1 MVKDKTLYDR
11 LEVDPSASI
20 KDIEKKGK
28 KLLIKWHPDKNPD
41 KVQESTKKFQEIQEA
56 MTILT
61 NQEKREMY
69 DQFGMEGTKGG
80 DGGGGGF
87 PGGFPPGFPGGM
99 FGGGFPFGG
108 GGGGGFP
115 GGGFP
120 GGGFPFGGG
129 GGFPGGGFPGHP
141 AQRGN
146 ENENIVQT
154 VKVTLA
160 QIYNQSTIDVN
171 YNQKVSCSQCKGE
184 GTSDGVKNECDDCG
198 GKGIKMKLMRL
209 GPIQTQTLVPCNI
222 CNGKGKIISEANKCT
237 TCNASGFNTKE
248 KTVQVPLQ
256 NGFGNG
262 IKMQLEGKG
271 NNINGQK
278 SDLIV
283 IINEEEDPVF
293 KRRNNDLIVT
303 IELKLFQALFGF
315 DKLLTHLDGRKLHLH
330 HTGKTNYGTV
340 RRISGEGM
348 TDLRTKQKGDLL
360 IKFVFTLPNITN
372 ETLTKALILIDKQ
385 ESNNEKE
392 LIKETDLV
400 KTMMLEDSSDAFS
413 QQSSS
418 SGQAYDED
426 EEQGP
431 KQAECVQQ

>member
-1 MVKDKTLYDR
+1 M
-11 LEVDPSASI
+11 
-20 KDIEKKGK
+20 
-28 KLLIKWHPDKNPD
+28 
-41 KVQESTKKFQEIQEA
+41 
-56 MTILT
+56 
-61 NQEKREMY
+61 
-69 DQFGMEGTKGG
+69 FGGG
-80 DGGGGGF
+80 FPFGGGGF
-87 PGGFPPGFPGGM
+87 PGGG
-99 FGGGFPFGG
+99 GGGFPFGG

-115 GGGFP
+115 GG
-120 GGGFPFGGG
+120 
-129 GGFPGGGFPGHP
+129 FPGHP
-141 AQRGN
+141 GQRGN

-154 VKVTLA
+154 IKVTLA
-160 QIYNQSTIDVN
+160 QIYNQSTIDVTF
-171 YNQKVSCSQCKGE
+171 NQKISCSHCKGE
-184 GTSDGVKNECDDCG
+184 GTSNGEKNDCDDCG
-198 GKGIKMKLMRL
+198 GKGIKMKMMRL

-293 KRRNNDLIVT
+293 KRRNNDLITT

-360 IKFVFTLPNITN
+360 IKFIFTLPNITN

-385 ESNNEKE
+385 ESIIEKE

-400 KTMMLEDSSDAFS
+400 KTMMLEDSSDAFY

-418 SGQAYDED
+418 SNQAYDED
-426 EEQGP
+426 DEQGP

>member
-11 LEVDPSASI
+11 LEVDPSTPI
-20 KDIEKKGK
+20 KEIEKKGK

-80 DGGGGGF
+80 DGGGGFPGGGF

-108 GGGGGFP
+108 GGGGG
-115 GGGFP
+115 GFP
-120 GGGFPFGGG
+120 GGFPFGG
-129 GGFPGGGFPGHP
+129 GGGFPGHP

-160 QIYNQSTIDVN
+160 QIYNQSTIDVT

-184 GTSDGVKNECDDCG
+184 GTSDGVKNDCDDCG
-198 GKGIKMKLMRL
+198 GKGIKMKMMRL

-293 KRRNNDLIVT
+293 KRRNSDLIVT

-385 ESNNEKE
+385 ESVNEKE
-392 LIKETDLV
+392 LIKDTDLV